1 MKIFLDTADIE
12 EIKRY
17 KHVINGVT
25 TNPTLMNRA
34 GLKYNKKNI
43 RKVCNIVPGPV
54 SVEVVSTGL
63 EDFIK
68 EAEMI
73 DSYADNIVIKVPMT
87 DYGLEAVKELKKKDV
102 KTNVTLVF
110 SANQA
115 LLAAKSGANYVSPFV
130 GRLDDI
136 GHDGMALVEDI
147 LRIYKNYDFKTE
159 VIVASV
165 RHPLHVIRAAKMG
178 AHIATVPPN
187 VLGQMYKHSLTDTG
201 IERFLE
207 DYKKLNKEK

>member
-43 RKVCNIVPGPV
+43 QKICNIVPGPV
-54 SVEVVSTGL
+54 SVEAVSTDL

-73 DSYADNIVIKVPMT
+73 DSYAGNIVIKVPMT
-87 DYGLEAVKELKKKDV
+87 DYGLEAVRELKKKDV

-115 LLAAKSGANYVSPFV
+115 LLAAKAGANYVSPFV
-130 GRLDDI
+130 GRLDDV

-147 LRIYKNYDFKTE
+147 LQVYKNYDFKTE

-165 RHPLHVIRAAKMG
+165 RHPLHVTRAAKMG

-187 VLGQMYKHSLTDTG
+187 ILEQMYKHPLTDTG
-201 IERFLE
+201 IGRFLE
-207 DYKKLNKEK
+207 DYKKLNKKS